1 MSDVKNILVTGG
13 AGYIGSHTYVE
24 LKEAGYT
31 PIILDNFSNSSS
43 GVLDRLNM
51 LFQEDPT
58 FIEGDIRDISTIENA
73 LTEHNCDAVIHFAGF
88 KAVGESMSNPLKYY
102 EVNVGGSE
110 RLLKAMA
117 NVGVKKLIFSSSATV
132 YGDPQQLPIP
142 EDHPLSTASVY
153 GQTKLMVEEMLRALY
168 ASDPEWSICI
178 LRYFNPVGAHLSGM
192 IGEDP
197 SDIPN
202 NLMPFISQTAIG
214 RRAQLAVFGN
224 DYDTPDGTGVR
235 DYIHVVDLAQGHVA
249 ALKLMSEAQCTPI
262 NLGTGNGVS
271 VLEMIKAFEA
281 ASGQKV
287 PYEVVDRRPGDIAT
301 CYADASRA
309 KNLLDWTAHKSL
321 EKMCEDTWRWQAQNP
336 NGYEND

>member
-1 MSDVKNILVTGG
+1 MTKNILVTGG

-31 PIILDNFSNSSS
+31 PVILDNFSNSSS
-43 GVLDRLNM
+43 GVLDRLSQ
-51 LFQEDPT
+51 LFQQEPV
-58 FIEGDIRDISTIENA
+58 FIEGDIRNPEVVQKTLEDHECES
-73 LTEHNCDAVIHFAGF
+73 VIHFAGY
-88 KAVGESMSNPLKYY
+88 KAVGESMAEPLKYY
-102 EVNVGGSE
+102 EVNVGGTE
-110 RLLKAMA
+110 RLLSAMRAA
-117 NVGVKKLIFSSSATV
+117 NVKKLIFSSSATV

-178 LRYFNPVGAHLSGM
+178 LRYFNPVGAHLSGL

-202 NLMPFISQTAIG
+202 NLMPFISQTAVG
-214 RRAQLAVFGN
+214 RREKLSVFGD

-235 DYIHVVDLAQGHVA
+235 DYIHVVDLAKGHVA
-249 ALKLMSEAQCTPI
+249 ALDLMDRPQCTAI
-262 NLGTGNGVS
+262 NLGTGNGIS
-271 VLEMIKAFEA
+271 VLEMVSAFES

-287 PYEVVDRRPGDIAT
+287 PYEITARRPGDIAS
-301 CYADASRA
+301 CYADASKA
-309 KNLLDWTAHKSL
+309 EELINWKASKSL
-321 EKMCEDTWRWQAQNP
+321 EDMCIDTWRWQSQNP
-336 NGYEND
+336 NGYRT